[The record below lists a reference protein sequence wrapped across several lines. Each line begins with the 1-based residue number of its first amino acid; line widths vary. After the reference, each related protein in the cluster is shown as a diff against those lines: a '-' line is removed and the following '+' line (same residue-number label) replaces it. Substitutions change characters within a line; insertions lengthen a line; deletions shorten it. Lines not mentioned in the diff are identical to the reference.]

1 MAKKE
6 DLDKGKI
13 CDARDHTGILV
24 NVKYLFTVND
34 VSRVTKVLKNPTLF
48 FVVKVQ
54 VKTGLHP
61 KQTCLGSI

>member
-24 NVKYLFTVND
+24 NVKYLFAVND
-34 VSRVTKVLKNPTLF
+34 ISRVTKVLKNPTLF
-48 FVVKVQ
+48 FVKVQ
-54 VKTGLHP
+54 GTNGLNQ